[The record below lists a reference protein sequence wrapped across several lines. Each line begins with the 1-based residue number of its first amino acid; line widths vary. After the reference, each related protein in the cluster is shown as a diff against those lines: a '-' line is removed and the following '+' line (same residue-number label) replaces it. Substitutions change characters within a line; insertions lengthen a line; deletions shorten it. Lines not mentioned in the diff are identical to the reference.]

1 MQRFLKRHSST
12 ILTVLGST
20 GVVATAI
27 LSVRAVPKAEELLVK
42 AYNKKGDVL
51 TTAEKIKASWTAYIP
66 AAVTGVSTIACIFGI
81 NYLSKRSQASLAS
94 AYALLDNTL
103 KEYRSKIK
111 DIYGE
116 DAITNLEH
124 EIIKSKYTDD
134 MMSDNGKLIFYD
146 HQSRR
151 FFESTM
157 EDVLSAE
164 SRFLEEFHNR
174 GYASLNQYYDI
185 LGIPRVEY
193 GFQLGWFDIE
203 NNDPYNCRELE
214 FSYEEITIRGDLKC
228 WIIATNMPA
237 SYDYIL

>member
-1 MQRFLKRHSST
+1 MQRFFRRHSSV

-27 LSVRAVPKAEELLVK
+27 LSVRAVPKAEKLLIE
-42 AYNKKGDVL
+42 AYNKKGDAL
-51 TTAEKIKASWTAYIP
+51 TTAEKIKASWTAYVP
-66 AAVTGVSTIACIFGI
+66 AAVTGVSTIACVFGI

-94 AYALLDNTL
+94 AYALIDNAF
-103 KEYRSKIK
+103 KEYRNKVK
-111 DIYGE
+111 DMYGE
-116 DAITNLEH
+116 EGITNLEH

-134 MMSDNGKLIFYD
+134 LEPNDDKLLFYD

-157 EDVLSAE
+157 DAVTQAE
-164 SRFLEEFHNR
+164 KTFLEVFHEK
-174 GYASLNQYYDI
+174 GYGSLNQYYDI
-185 LGIPRVEY
+185 LGIPRTEY
-193 GFQLGWFDIE
+193 GFQLGWFDVE
-203 NNDPYNCRELE
+203 NNDPYNCHELE
-214 FSYEEITIRGDLKC
+214 FEYEEVTIRDNLKC